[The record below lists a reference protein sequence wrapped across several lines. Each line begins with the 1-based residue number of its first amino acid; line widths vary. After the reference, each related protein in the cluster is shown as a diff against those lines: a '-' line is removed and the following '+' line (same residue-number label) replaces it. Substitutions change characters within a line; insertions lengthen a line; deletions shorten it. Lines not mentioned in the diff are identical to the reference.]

1 MWECQNQRW
10 KTLMIREPGPCV
22 YSWPLPITAS
32 DVKEVWKTKYLW
44 LDCEKHKN
52 LRLYCEKLENLWH
65 DCNKHKNGRLDF
77 ENLWLDC
84 ENHKQGVC
92 HPRNLCLPP
101 CQLYKGPFYALP
113 PSVHWEAKHLGIIII
128 LPTSVCRSWAS
139 LTPPVG
145 IIPAQGPHECELD
158 LFAVKHLKTNSSSCR
173 CCTVFIF
180 QSLSK
185 SEKEKK
191 QLWCV
196 CKFSLVWLSFEYA
209 VKWIYAVHM

>member
-1 MWECQNQRW
+1 MSLWPHPDCLLRGGGRLWSCSRMRDCHDDALSLMWECQNQRW

-32 DVKEVWKTKYLW
+32 DLKEVWKTKYLL
-44 LDCEKHKN
+44 LDCEKNKN
-52 LRLYCEKLENLWH
+52 MRLYCEKHENLWH
-65 DCNKHKNGRLDF
+65 DSNKHKNGWLDF

-92 HPRNLCLPP
+92 HPRDLCLPP

-145 IIPAQGPHECELD
+145 IIPAQRPHECELD
-158 LFAVKHLKTNSSSCR
+158 LFAVKHLKTNSSSCA
-173 CCTVFIF
+173 VLIF
-180 QSLSK
+180 QSL
-185 SEKEKK
+185 
-191 QLWCV
+191 
-196 CKFSLVWLSFEYA
+196 
-209 VKWIYAVHM
+209 